1 VVGQIIAEFLKE
13 YLKRKFLAKAS
24 KNKVCKKNFNFLIY
38 KSMSISYK
46 IVPRKNPQDL
56 TVASRYYAAVTP
68 NGSVGFESLAEI
80 ISEQCT
86 VTDTDCLAVLNV
98 LEKNIIRELKEGRI
112 VRLGKLGNFQVGL
125 SSDGFDTPEE
135 VTASAVT
142 KSRILFRPAKKMK
155 ALLQNLS
162 FKKAS

>member
-1 VVGQIIAEFLKE
+1 MA
-13 YLKRKFLAKAS
+13 
-24 KNKVCKKNFNFLIY
+24 
-38 KSMSISYK
+38 ISYK
-46 IVPRKNPQDL
+46 IIERVNPQDV
-56 TVASRYYAAVTP
+56 TAPKKHYAAVAA
-68 NGSVGFESLAEI
+68 NGSVDFESLAEI

-98 LEKNIIRELKEGRI
+98 LEKNIVRELREGRI

-125 SSDGFDTPEE
+125 SSEGFDTAAE
-135 VTASAVT
+135 VTADAVK

-162 FKKAS
+162 FSESELIFNIIARTQEGGIY